1 MEETMSGMEAK
12 LLAKLVAIE
21 QVMYEVMTDEQRQE
35 FATRVAWRMLEWDSE
50 DILAGTIWEEIQ

>member
-1 MEETMSGMEAK
+1 MSGMEAK

>member
-1 MEETMSGMEAK
+1 MSGMEAK

-50 DILAGTIWEEIQ
+50 DILAGTIWEEMQ